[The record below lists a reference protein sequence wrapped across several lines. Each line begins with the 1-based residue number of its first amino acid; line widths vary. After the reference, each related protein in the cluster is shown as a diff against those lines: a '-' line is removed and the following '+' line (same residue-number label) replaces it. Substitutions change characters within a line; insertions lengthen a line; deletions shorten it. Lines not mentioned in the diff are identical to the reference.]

1 MKIIFHPEKYYFISW
16 IYRMNVIQIENIFNL
31 VCFYYLSGYP
41 FAFPLGL
48 QPAATHDVLWEIGI
62 LFFINQIL
70 DYQKRTRD

>member
-1 MKIIFHPEKYYFISW
+1 M
-16 IYRMNVIQIENIFNL
+16 
-31 VCFYYLSGYP
+31 FYYLSGYS
-41 FAFPLGL
+41 FVFPLGL